1 MGDDYIKGDTLLPW
15 APFHSALTD
24 HDRAAIAELS
34 KAQSSSPEKARAR
47 IAKLKSNLATRKE
60 LTAGKRWNSMK
71 ARWE

>member
-1 MGDDYIKGDTLLPW
+1 MSDEYIKGDTLLPW

-24 HDRAAIAELS
+24 HDHAAIAELS